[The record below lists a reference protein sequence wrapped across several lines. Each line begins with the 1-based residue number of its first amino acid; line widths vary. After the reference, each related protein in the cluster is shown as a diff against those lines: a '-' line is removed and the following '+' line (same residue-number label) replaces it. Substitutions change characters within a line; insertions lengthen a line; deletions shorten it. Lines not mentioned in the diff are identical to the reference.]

1 MQIAHGWTQQEIGRS
16 RGGLPLEVYRPAGA
30 DTIDGLLIAGI
41 HGEEPETLLLARR
54 LLERIDGA
62 DTRWAILPCANPD
75 GVVHGVRQNAAGVDL
90 NRNFP
95 SASWQPDHSFTYPPG
110 TQVRKRE
117 HRTNRSSPGESPGS
131 EPETKALIALIEALD
146 PALIID
152 LHSPLEL
159 IAPTPAAN
167 REIVQQ
173 LATAAGLTVQPDI
186 GSPTPGALRDW
197 CSDRGIAAITY
208 EVEHAPLPALCERH
222 LPGLAM
228 LLTPFRSASR

>member
-1 MQIAHGWTQQEIGRS
+1 MQIADGWDEVEIGRS
-16 RGGLPLEVYRPAGA
+16 CGGLPLKVYRPAGA

-54 LLERIDGA
+54 LLERIDGT
-62 DTRWAILPCANPD
+62 DTNWAILPCANPD
-75 GVVHGVRQNAAGVDL
+75 GVLHGVRQNSAGVDI

-110 TQVRKRE
+110 TQVRRRA

-131 EPETKALIALIEALD
+131 EPETQALIALIEQLA
-146 PALIID
+146 PALILD

-159 IAPTPAAN
+159 IAPTPAADPM
-167 REIVQQ
+167 IVQR
-173 LATAAGLTVQPDI
+173 LAEAAELKIQPNI

-197 CSDRGIAAITY
+197 CSDHQIGAITY
-208 EVEHAPLPALCERH
+208 EVEHAAFPALAARH
-222 LPGLAM
+222 LPGLTA
-228 LLTPFRSASR
+228 LLTS